1 MDLADA
7 IAASDFGGNKFAA
20 AYHFAHRFGVAF
32 EIGSGLGDV
41 VGFVAHIRQL
51 RFKRNCSLAQRIR
64 TQFGCCIGLAWLKSP
79 PMQVCCRHRFALM
92 RQ

>member
-7 IAASDFGGNKFAA
+7 IATPDFGGNEFAA

-41 VGFVAHIRQL
+41 VGFKAHGVSLSALSRNGLKNRQW
-51 RFKRNCSLAQRIR
+51 CV
-64 TQFGCCIGLAWLKSP
+64 FG
-79 PMQVCCRHRFALM
+79 
-92 RQ
+92 